1 MPLHTLYLVR
11 HGQYDEEDDGSLTR
25 TGRVQAGIT
34 AKALRHVRFRTIFT
48 STLKRALETTEVF
61 TRTFPR
67 VPVRP
72 MHLLREGIPTEIPR
86 MPDYAPQQRI
96 RADRARAE
104 AAFERLFR
112 PVRRSRSDLVIAH
125 GNLIR
130 FFACRVLEVEPTA
143 WVKLGSTHCSITEV
157 VIEGNGYMRLRS
169 FNEAHH
175 LPRKLRTLSLAASK
189 QD

>member
-1 MPLHTLYLVR
+1 VPLHTLYLVR
-11 HGQYDEEDDGSLTR
+11 HGQYDEKDDGSLTK
-25 TGRVQAGIT
+25 TGRVQAGLT
-34 AKALRHVRFRTIFT
+34 AKALGHVRFSTIYT
-48 STLKRALETTEVF
+48 STLRRALETTEVF
-61 TRTFPR
+61 AKTFPK
-67 VPVRP
+67 VPIKP
-72 MHLLREGIPTEIPR
+72 MHLLREAIPTDIPR
-86 MPDYAPQQRI
+86 MPDYAPRLRI

-130 FFACRVLEVEPTA
+130 FFACRALEVEPVT

-157 VIEGNGYMRLRS
+157 VIESNGYMRLRT
-169 FNEAHH
+169 FNETHH
-175 LPRKLRTLSLAASK
+175 LPKKLRTLSLAASK